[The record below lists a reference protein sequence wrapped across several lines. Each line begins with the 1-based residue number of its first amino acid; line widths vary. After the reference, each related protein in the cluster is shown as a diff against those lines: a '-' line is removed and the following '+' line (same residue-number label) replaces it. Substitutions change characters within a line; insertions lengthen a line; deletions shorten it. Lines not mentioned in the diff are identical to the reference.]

1 MEQRN
6 FGSTGWKVSAIGL
19 GCWGISGDW
28 GAVTRKDAILTI
40 QRALDLGVTFFDTAD
55 MYGHGESERLIHDA
69 IAAHRHE
76 IIIATKGGMN
86 FYEGD
91 RHLDFRPNYIEFAL
105 EKSLKRLDTDYV
117 DLYQLHNPEPDHL
130 TDELFS
136 VLTHLQKQGKI
147 RHYGISL
154 NSRYAGAEV
163 LVNKP
168 VASIQTIYNLVDQ
181 QAATKVF
188 PLARD
193 NNIGVIARVPLGSGR
208 LSGKFLPTHTFA
220 AEDHR
225 RKRSADWIEEGIR
238 ATKRLSA
245 LVRDGRSLT
254 QVALQF
260 VLAQSAVSVT
270 IPGAKSLQQVEEN
283 IAALTSPTLTES
295 ELAGLINA

>member
-6 FGSTGWKVSAIGL
+6 FGSTGWKVSATGL

-28 GAVTRKDAILTI
+28 GPVARNEAIQTI

-55 MYGHGESERLIHDA
+55 MYGHGQSERLIHDA
-69 IAAHRHE
+69 LAAHRHE

-86 FYEGD
+86 FYEGEQ
-91 RHLDFRPNYIEFAL
+91 HLDFRPNYIEFAL
-105 EKSLKRLDTDYV
+105 EESLKRLDTDYV
-117 DLYQLHNPEPDHL
+117 DLYQLHNPEPEHL
-130 TDELFS
+130 TDKLFS
-136 VLTHLQKQGKI
+136 VLTRLQEQGKI

-154 NSRYAGAEV
+154 NSRYEGAEI
-163 LVNKP
+163 LADKP
-168 VASIQTIYNLVDQ
+168 FASVQTIYNLLDQ

-193 NNIGVIARVPLGSGR
+193 DNIGVIARVPLGSGR
-208 LSGKFLPTHTFA
+208 LSGKFSPTHTFA
-220 AEDHR
+220 PEDHR

-238 ATKRLSA
+238 ATKRLNA
-245 LVRDGRSLT
+245 LVRDRRSLT
-254 QVALQF
+254 QAALQF

-283 IAALTSPTLTES
+283 IAALTAPPLTDD